1 MSGWGPQ
8 RAGLNRQ
15 RHTYMSQGQRRDA
28 QENETKQVQED
39 GQAGEQDRREES
51 QRAESRGKHPRM
63 K

>member
-1 MSGWGPQ
+1 MS
-8 RAGLNRQ
+8 R
-15 RHTYMSQGQRRDA
+15 GQRRDT